1 MLYVLQ
7 LHQDNSTNSAHVS
20 SVSEFTLAQ
29 PCLSFAILDAGTKRF
44 KKTKGDDSHLDEITT
59 GKTFT
64 EISLLSLH
72 KNCVT
77 WDCNQIRHKSMVH
90 HRIYPLFLSLTP
102 YLS

>member
-7 LHQDNSTNSAHVS
+7 IHQDNSSNTAHVS

-59 GKTFT
+59 GKAAAVFN
-64 EISLLSLH
+64 LSSVMRKH
-72 KNCVT
+72 V
-77 WDCNQIRHKSMVH
+77 
-90 HRIYPLFLSLTP
+90 
-102 YLS
+102 